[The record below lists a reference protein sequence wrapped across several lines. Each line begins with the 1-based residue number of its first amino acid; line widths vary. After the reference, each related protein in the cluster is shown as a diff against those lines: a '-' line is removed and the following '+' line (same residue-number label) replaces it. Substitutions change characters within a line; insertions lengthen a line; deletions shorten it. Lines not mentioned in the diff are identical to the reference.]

1 MSLKG
6 MTGFGR
12 SEFVADWGRGH
23 WEARSVNGRGLDM
36 RLNLPSGYERIDPD
50 VRARV
55 KARFAR
61 GNFQVA
67 LSMDT
72 RQADVDLGIDNRKLS
87 ALARRSRLMSRLP
100 GVEAAGF
107 EGLLSVRGVISSGG
121 RSEVVIDEA
130 GASQLL
136 AGLDKALDMLE
147 QSRIEEG
154 NALHDVLEGLVVSLE
169 EQVVIPE
176 TEAAQQPQLV
186 RERFEKRVKA
196 LMGEDGELTE
206 ERLAQEAAVFAS
218 KADVLEELDRL
229 KAHLVTARDLFAQ
242 KDAVGRRLDFLCQ
255 ELNREAN
262 TLCSKSASL
271 GLTNCGLAMK
281 AAIDQFK
288 EQVQNVE

>member
-169 EQVVIPE
+169 EQVVIAE

-196 LMGEDGELTE
+196 LM
-206 ERLAQEAAVFAS
+206 
-218 KADVLEELDRL
+218 
-229 KAHLVTARDLFAQ
+229 AR
-242 KDAVGRRLDFLCQ
+242 
-255 ELNREAN
+255 
-262 TLCSKSASL
+262 
-271 GLTNCGLAMK
+271 
-281 AAIDQFK
+281 
-288 EQVQNVE
+288 